1 MGQCR
6 YGVSKR
12 ECSYE
17 GDDRETATVQTRL
30 ETVSGVREPTSCE
43 HRTARRRPP
52 SDRCAPELQP
62 LVRVMTVTKPM
73 EDSNPTDRD
82 VVQALEYAENR
93 LAEAEDVIWNVESE
107 KLSAAQQQSLNE
119 LSEEVWSIQSRL
131 IEIKDDCTD

>member
-1 MGQCR
+1 
-6 YGVSKR
+6 
-12 ECSYE
+12 
-17 GDDRETATVQTRL
+17 
-30 ETVSGVREPTSCE
+30 
-43 HRTARRRPP
+43 
-52 SDRCAPELQP
+52 
-62 LVRVMTVTKPM
+62 MTVTKPM